1 MTSLKDT
8 MVIIRPIATGVE
20 LFLQPSSGES
30 MTVPIS
36 KQRARLLYESL
47 HLYLMATIAL
57 E

>member
-20 LFLQPSSGES
+20 LFLQHSSGD